1 MRFLRQNFLVQD
13 KGVEPLSN
21 GSQPLTLSIEL
32 ILYIVPTY
40 ASQNFLRF
48 LLHPQASI
56 LSMQK
61 ASCSFLAIQAVFQA
75 YGNPLIHH
83 NYVAYF
89 DFCQPRQ
96 WLHMNC
102 LDSAYFIA
110 WQMLK
115 DLNLSFFIQPSGETH
130 PRYTGF
136 AHARWQWAFISTP
149 QFLLPYYLHYLPHL
163 EEHLGTSS
171 RSRTQ
176 SRGVEILCFIH

>member
-32 ILYIVPTY
+32 ILY
-40 ASQNFLRF
+40 
-48 LLHPQASI
+48 
-56 LSMQK
+56 M
-61 ASCSFLAIQAVFQA
+61 CSFLAIQAVFQA